1 MKIQY
6 LGKGTRPGEASRTN
20 LAPGMGDKENFPPR
34 TDQGDSPTSNTHKT
48 LCMSCPITGKNGD
61 LESGNFIQAFVLLL
75 ASSTVKSF
83 EASII
88 CKMRTSTAAASLAKM
103 MDI

>member
-1 MKIQY
+1 
-6 LGKGTRPGEASRTN
+6 
-20 LAPGMGDKENFPPR
+20 
-34 TDQGDSPTSNTHKT
+34 
-48 LCMSCPITGKNGD
+48 MSCLITGKNGN
-61 LESGNFIQAFVLLL
+61 LESGNFIQDFVLLL

-88 CKMRTSTAAASLAKM
+88 CKMRTSTAAAFLAKM